1 MQLKTNDKKAEPT
14 QVESRYAKVQE
25 LRKYHQATLDAFG
38 RPDADFI
45 PKMAYI
51 PKGKEEL
58 CIGFFPSEMKR
69 GVDFFTEFVDKNLQP
84 EDPERKLYLWKYN
97 QFWETEYEQVDN
109 GSYVWAMVPV
119 SELYVVDSKD
129 YVTKVK
135 TNEFELIGK
144 AVESISEDAPISE
157 LTIKDLAAILL
168 NKPCSD
174 KPFLNKLILS

>member
-1 MQLKTNDKKAEPT
+1 MKLKTNDKKAEPT

-25 LRKYHQATLDAFG
+25 LRKYHQATLDAYG

-69 GVDFFTEFVDKNLQP
+69 GADFFTEFVDKNLQP

-109 GSYVWAMVPV
+109 GTYVWVMVPV
-119 SELYVVDSKD
+119 SELYVVDIKD
-129 YVTKVK
+129 KVT
-135 TNEFELIGK
+135 TNEFELTAK
-144 AVESISEDAPISE
+144 ALISMDNDAPISE